1 MKTEVE
7 KTKVKAYG
15 LGVYI
20 MWFFTLLTLLDI
32 VHMIERVAMIRKV
45 LP

>member
-1 MKTEVE
+1 MSESKDYTV
-7 KTKVKAYG
+7 TKAYG

-20 MWFFTLLTLLDI
+20 MWFFTLLTVLDI
-32 VHMIERVAMIRKV
+32 VHMIERIAMIEKV